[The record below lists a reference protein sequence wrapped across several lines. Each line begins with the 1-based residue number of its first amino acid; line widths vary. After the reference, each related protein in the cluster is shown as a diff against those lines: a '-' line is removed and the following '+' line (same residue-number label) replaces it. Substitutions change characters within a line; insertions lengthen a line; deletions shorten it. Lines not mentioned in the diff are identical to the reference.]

1 MARGLT
7 ESATDTTTE
16 DAAASVPETVDVD
29 ALVTR
34 IRAEIDRHRAAASC
48 KTAPPAPPP
57 LGPSAL
63 DSALWAA
70 ERHASVGTTVPDWP
84 ERRWLW
90 RKLGRLVARLVM
102 HLSVFL
108 TKEQREFNR
117 RVLEVGAELARELR
131 QLDASLRQTQANVAF
146 LEDSSRCRTAQLE
159 AQIAS
164 AQERLVKLEQSVT
177 ERLATH
183 DQRMD
188 ERLAAARKT
197 TDDLERRMLQVRT
210 SLLVQEARLTT
221 FLEEARRRLGPAA
234 TAADLEVFAAEAKR
248 MADGLYAAFEE
259 RFRGSRQEIKERLR
273 VYIPI
278 LRDAPSGPVLD
289 LGCGRGEL
297 LELLQ
302 DEGIPARGVDRNATF
317 LDACRA
323 RGLDVVEGDALRT
336 LATLPDASVAAVMAI
351 HLIEHLAFDELLALL
366 DQTVR
371 VLRPGGVAIFET
383 PNPANLLVGSCNFW
397 CDPTHR
403 HPIPMGLA
411 EFLAEARGLCRVR
424 ILPLHPYP
432 DASALHGSD
441 VAQRLSEHFYGPQ
454 DYAIVGYRP

>member
-1 MARGLT
+1 MARRLAD
-7 ESATDTTTE
+7 SAS
-16 DAAASVPETVDVD
+16 DAAPNDAAPLVPDAVDVD

-34 IRAEIDRHRAAASC
+34 IRAEIARHRAAAPPS
-48 KTAPPAPPP
+48 TALPAPPP
-57 LGPSAL
+57 PGPSAL
-63 DSALWAA
+63 DSAISAA
-70 ERHASVGTTVPDWP
+70 AHHASVGTTVPDWP

-117 RVLEVGAELARELR
+117 RVLDVSSELARELR

-146 LEDSSRCRTAQLE
+146 LEDATRHRA
-159 AQIAS
+159 
-164 AQERLVKLEQSVT
+164 EQVE

-183 DQRMD
+183 ERSVH
-188 ERLAAARKT
+188 ERLATHEQRVDDRFAAARGGAE
-197 TDDLERRMLQVRT
+197 DLERRMLRVQT
-210 SLLVQEARLTT
+210 NLTVQEARLTT
-221 FLEEARRRLGPAA
+221 FLAEARRRLGAA
-234 TAADLEVFAAEAKR
+234 PTPADLESFVAEAKR

-259 RFRGSRQEIKERLR
+259 RFRGSREEIKERLR
-273 VYIPI
+273 VYVPI
-278 LRDAPSGPVLD
+278 LREAVTGPVLD

-302 DEGIPARGVDRNATF
+302 DEGIAARGVDRNTTF

-323 RGLDVVEGDALRT
+323 RGLDVVDGDALRI
-336 LATLPDASVAAVMAI
+336 LATLPDASFAAVTAI
-351 HLIEHLAFDELLALL
+351 HLIEHLGFDDLLALL

-403 HPIPMGLA
+403 QPIPMELA

-432 DASALHGSD
+432 EVLALHGSD
-441 VAQRLSEHFYGPQ
+441 VAQRLSEQFYGPQ
-454 DYAIVGYRP
+454 DYAVIGYRP